1 VDAATS
7 ARVHWPCDRD
17 HDRTLDIRL
26 EKRSDSGYPVVINTQ
41 ETTVQDNQKNLDR
54 ELSDADLEL
63 VSGGINPQP
72 LPPRN
77 PPEERLK

>member
-1 VDAATS
+1 VIGITIARLIFAQSSDQTAEYSVVTS
-7 ARVHWPCDRD
+7 
-17 HDRTLDIRL
+17 
-26 EKRSDSGYPVVINTQ
+26 TQ
-41 ETTVQDNQKNLDR
+41 ETTVQDNQKNIDR

-72 LPPRN
+72 LPPCH

>member
-1 VDAATS
+1 M
-7 ARVHWPCDRD
+7 
-17 HDRTLDIRL
+17 
-26 EKRSDSGYPVVINTQ
+26 EYPVVISAQ
-41 ETTVQDNQKNLDR
+41 ETIVQDNQKNIDR

-72 LPPRN
+72 LPPCH